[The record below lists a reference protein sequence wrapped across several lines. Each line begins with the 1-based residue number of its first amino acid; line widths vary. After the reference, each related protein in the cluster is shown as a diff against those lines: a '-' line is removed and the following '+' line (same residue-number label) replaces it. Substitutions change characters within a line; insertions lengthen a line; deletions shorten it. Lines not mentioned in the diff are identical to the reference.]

1 MHTARGRRARGC
13 RDLLFAVALLA
24 GGWRGAQGFRGGGL
38 GPAAPQGAG
47 WRAAGTCRESRK
59 PRPLTS
65 LPRTWQAYRRAP
77 WAVGLVC
84 MAHPDDLGEIDEDA
98 LRPLGEAATPRQA
111 ELHRRRRERAIHEL
125 QGLFEARIAEAVPSM
140 LDALNSGPGAM
151 AVVDNVL
158 GMEHT
163 AAMRREAI
171 AVTERGLLKGSA
183 SAYSTAPPET
193 FEERYGDEPGI
204 SATVLAPGTVAGE
217 LSPRCSAYV
226 TAASR
231 ALSRV
236 LGEARRG
243 PLHPT
248 EVDGGPTDHQLRLT
262 TVAQQVHMDN
272 SFDGQN
278 RRLLTTIYYLNPDW
292 APEHG
297 GRFLPWPCSDAL
309 TAESA
314 RSAVLPSTMLAFDDL
329 PPEAQRQIPPS
340 ARCVDV
346 KGGRG
351 REGERRET
359 KNSTIALGRVKMHS
373 ISWSEARR
381 WHSSSKLCVTSQQGL
396 AT

>member
-1 MHTARGRRARGC
+1 MGEARGRQGGGGGEKFKRPRGY
-13 RDLLFAVALLA
+13 RSLLVAVALLA

-38 GPAAPQGAG
+38 RPAAPPRRAGGARG
-47 WRAAGTCRESRK
+47 GSLPRPCRRAAG
-59 PRPLTS
+59 
-65 LPRTWQAYRRAP
+65 AA
-77 WAVGLVC
+77 GLVC
-84 MAHPDDLGEIDEDA
+84 VTRPADAEAFDEDA

-111 ELHRRRRERAIHEL
+111 EMHRRRRERAISEL
-125 QGLFEARIAEAVPSM
+125 QELFEARIAEAAPSM
-140 LDALNSGPGAM
+140 LDALNAGPGAM

-204 SATVLAPGTVAGE
+204 SATVLAPGTVAGA

-236 LGEARRG
+236 LSEARRG

-292 APEHG
+292 ALEHG
-297 GRFLPWPCSDAL
+297 GRFLPWPCSDTT
-309 TAESA
+309 TADSA
-314 RSAVLPSTMLAFDDL
+314 RSAALPSTMLSFDDL
-329 PPEAQRQIPPS
+329 PPEAQRQIPSS
-340 ARCVDV
+340 ARCENE
-346 KGGRG
+346 RG
-351 REGERRET
+351 KEGERVRAAGAARGFIPSPGARPGGGILPA
-359 KNSTIALGRVKMHS
+359 NS
-373 ISWSEARR
+373 ARLAV
-381 WHSSSKLCVTSQQGL
+381 LCPFSCAPAG
-396 AT
+396 